1 MRCCKVL
8 VRLKTLILA
17 AAFACGLL
25 SFVAPAAACINTFD
39 TLIREYVASGNK
51 AGVAEEIAKLEAAY
65 RKEPNLQHTNDL
77 AVGRLLTGRHSEAIS
92 LLKEAEKR
100 FPGQAIVAA
109 NLGTAYELSGN
120 DAEALGW
127 IREGVR
133 RDPQEHEGTEWL
145 HVKILEAKTALSRDP
160 EWLKKN
166 TVLGLNFG
174 DAEVPVMPA
183 MLPQNEKGEARTPA
197 EIGRAISYQM
207 YERKKFVP
215 PPNAVIGD
223 LYAARGDLSY
233 AVGRPRRFA
242 DRIGDP
248 ANDYAEALQY
258 GAARQA
264 LVQQRKQRFE
274 KSEAASWYDL
284 ARAAQKHTKLA
295 EWAGFVA
302 DIAARRQPVPR
313 WNAAFLPWILVLLSA
328 LAAAAVYVWRLRRPK
343 KA

>member
-1 MRCCKVL
+1 MRCREVP
-8 VRLKTLILA
+8 VRLKTPIMA

-25 SFVAPAAACINTFD
+25 SFVAPSSACVNTFE
-39 TLIREYVASGNK
+39 TQIAGCVASGNQ
-51 AGVAEEIAKLEAAY
+51 ACVVEEIAKLEAAY

-92 LLKEAEKR
+92 LLNEAEKR
-100 FPGQAIVAA
+100 FPGQAMVAA

-120 DAEALGW
+120 DAEALRW

-145 HVKILEAKTALSRDP
+145 HVEILEAKIALSRDP

-207 YERKKFVP
+207 YERTKFVP
-215 PPNAVIGD
+215 PPNAVIAD

-233 AVGRPRRFA
+233 AMGRPTRYA
-242 DRIGDP
+242 DSIGYP
-248 ANDYAEALQY
+248 ADNYDEALKY

-264 LVQQRKQRFE
+264 LVLQRKQTFE
-274 KSEAASWYDL
+274 KTEAASWYDL
-284 ARAAQKHTKLA
+284 ARAPK
-295 EWAGFVA
+295 VA
-302 DIAARRQPVPR
+302 DVAARSQPVPR
-313 WNAAFLPWILVLLSA
+313 WNAAILPWILVLLSA
-328 LAAAAVYVWRLRRPK
+328 LAAAAFYVWRLRSPK

>member
-1 MRCCKVL
+1 MRCSEVP

-17 AAFACGLL
+17 AAFACGPI
-25 SFVAPAAACINTFD
+25 SFVVPAAACINTFD
-39 TLIREYVASGNK
+39 TLIPEYVASGNK
-51 AGVAEEIAKLEAAY
+51 AGVAEEIATLEAAY

-77 AVGRLLTGRHSEAIS
+77 AVARLLVDRHSEAIS

-120 DAEALGW
+120 DAEALRW

-145 HVKILEAKTALSRDP
+145 HVKILEAKIALNRDP

-166 TVLGLNFG
+166 TVLGVNFG
-174 DAEVPVMPA
+174 DAEVPAMPA
-183 MLPQNEKGEARTPA
+183 MLPQDENGEARTPE

-207 YERKKFVP
+207 YERTKFVAP
-215 PPNAVIGD
+215 PDAVIAD

-233 AVGRPRRFA
+233 AVGRPARYA
-242 DRIGDP
+242 DSIGDP
-248 ANDYAEALQY
+248 IGDYEEALKY

-264 LVQQRKQRFE
+264 LVQQRKEAFE
-274 KSEAASWYDL
+274 KFEAASWYAL
-284 ARAAQKHTKLA
+284 ERAASKHTERA
-295 EWAGFVA
+295 DSVA
-302 DIAARRQPVPR
+302 NVAARSYPVPR
-313 WNAAFLPWILVLLSA
+313 WNAAFLPWVLVLLSV
-328 LAAAAVYVWRLRRPK
+328 LAAGALYVSRLRSSK
-343 KA
+343 KD

>member
-1 MRCCKVL
+1 MRYREVPL
-8 VRLKTLILA
+8 RLKTPILA

-25 SFVAPAAACINTFD
+25 SFVVPASACVNTFE
-39 TLIREYVASGNK
+39 TVIAEHVASGNQ

-92 LLKEAEKR
+92 LLEEAEKR

-120 DAEALGW
+120 DAEALRW

-145 HVKILEAKTALSRDP
+145 HIEILEAKIALSRDP
-160 EWLKKN
+160 EWLQKN

-183 MLPQNEKGEARTPA
+183 MLPRTEKGEARTPA
-197 EIGRAISYQM
+197 EIARAISYQM
-207 YERKKFVP
+207 YERTKFVP
-215 PPNAVIGD
+215 PPNALIAD

-233 AVGRPRRFA
+233 AMGRPTRYA
-242 DRIGDP
+242 ESIGDP
-248 ANDYAEALQY
+248 ANDYEEALRY

-264 LVQQRKQRFE
+264 LVQQRKRAFE

-284 ARAAQKHTKLA
+284 ASAAEKRT
-295 EWAGFVA
+295 
-302 DIAARRQPVPR
+302 ARGERS
-313 WNAAFLPWILVLLSA
+313 AFLPWILGLLSA
-328 LAAAAVYVWRLRRPK
+328 LAAAAFYVWRLRSPK